1 MKPLP
6 LDALTLPLRG
16 SRLIEASA
24 GTGKTWTIAA
34 LYLRLVLG
42 HGADD
47 GDGNDTHPPRALAPG
62 EILVM
67 TFTRAATRELS
78 DRIRARLAEA
88 ARCFRGEAEPAAQ
101 DHFLRALIDAYP
113 ESPASLGLSAQG
125 DAAVPGAPRSRLA
138 AAHRLALAAE
148 AMDDAAVH
156 TIDAWCQRM
165 LLEHAF
171 DSGQLFDEELVA
183 DELQLQREA
192 VLDYWRREVYPL
204 DGAPLDALL
213 RLWPDAEAL
222 GQRLA
227 RLPERGEGLG
237 DFEGAGLSLGGWLQR
252 QVEALRALKLG
263 WAERAE
269 RLRAWLHAQQAT
281 KTFNGNKLRATS
293 IDAWCA
299 AIALWASEPGAE
311 APELDEKQWWR
322 LSAEGLVDA
331 LAKGQ
336 PLPALPP
343 EIDELA
349 ALGEALAT
357 RMTLGE
363 ALMRHA
369 AAGVGQQLAT
379 LKRRQGRF
387 GFADLQARLARALA
401 GPSGARLRER
411 IVAQYPAVLID
422 EFQDT
427 SPLQY
432 RLFDR
437 LYDVAADARQTLL
450 LLIGDPKQSI
460 YGFRGAD
467 IYSYLAARQA
477 TAGRL
482 HMLGTNHR
490 STQALVG
497 AVNRVFAQAEAGWT
511 AARAVV
517 GEPTADFGAF
527 ALPQVG
533 RHALPFEPVAARG
546 RREVLVASIGGG
558 TPVPLPA
565 LNLQWLPKALKA
577 EPLRRAQAEHA
588 AGQMLALLEDPTV
601 GFREGD
607 EASDDADE
615 VDGAHFRRL
624 RPGDVAV

>member
-1 MKPLP
+1 
-6 LDALTLPLRG
+6 
-16 SRLIEASA
+16 
-24 GTGKTWTIAA
+24 
-34 LYLRLVLG
+34 
-42 HGADD
+42 
-47 GDGNDTHPPRALAPG
+47 
-62 EILVM
+62 
-67 TFTRAATRELS
+67 
-78 DRIRARLAEA
+78 
-88 ARCFRGEAEPAAQ
+88 
-101 DHFLRALIDAYP
+101 
-113 ESPASLGLSAQG
+113 
-125 DAAVPGAPRSRLA
+125 
-138 AAHRLALAAE
+138 
-148 AMDDAAVH
+148 
-156 TIDAWCQRM
+156 
-165 LLEHAF
+165 
-171 DSGQLFDEELVA
+171 
-183 DELQLQREA
+183 
-192 VLDYWRREVYPL
+192 
-204 DGAPLDALL
+204 
-213 RLWPDAEAL
+213 
-222 GQRLA
+222 
-227 RLPERGEGLG
+227 
-237 DFEGAGLSLGGWLQR
+237 
-252 QVEALRALKLG
+252 
-263 WAERAE
+263 
-269 RLRAWLHAQQAT
+269 
-281 KTFNGNKLRATS
+281 
-293 IDAWCA
+293 
-299 AIALWASEPGAE
+299 
-311 APELDEKQWWR
+311 
-322 LSAEGLVDA
+322 
-331 LAKGQ
+331 
-336 PLPALPP
+336 
-343 EIDELA
+343 
-349 ALGEALAT
+349 
-357 RMTLGE
+357 
-363 ALMRHA
+363 
-369 AAGVGQQLAT
+369 
-379 LKRRQGRF
+379 RRQGRF

-624 RPGDVAV
+624 RPGDVAVLVRSRREAQAIRRALGRRGLRSVYLSDQDSVLRSPEAADLLRWLQAVAEPLDAPRVRAAFATATLGLSAAQLLALRDDEDAWEDRLALLQQLRSVWRRQGVLAMLMRSLHALDLPARWLAGSADGERRLTNWLHLGELLQSAAATLEGEAALIRWLAEEIQAEAGSADERIVRLESDADLIQVVTVHKSKGLEYPLVFLPYAQACWPVDRRGRQVLALPGEGEDGAPVAGRQLVFKLSDEAIAQADRERLREDLRLLYVALTRARHALWLGVGLPAKGGRGAKAGENLLHLSALGHLLGAGQPMAPAAVGELLGQWVTAAAADGSPGATALQRR